1 MDKIYQSYYTN
12 SDYITNYMISKLE
25 LTNFDTVL
33 EPSVGEGVFVD
44 KILKINNKQNVTI
57 YDIDDYAIS
66 VVKHKYSDKSNI
78 KINQANTLFDKNLD
92 FYRDTLNGFTKIIGN
107 PPYGAHMPEDE
118 KNKVNLTYSE
128 IYSKDTYVLFFY
140 RCLTLLKESGK
151 LVFII
156 PDTFLY
162 LNLHKKFRQFLFS
175 NFCVEE
181 IAIFSSKLFPGV
193 SFAYSNLS
201 IITVV
206 NDKKTIES
214 NVIKIYD
221 SINKETDFAKIKSLV
236 PKTIRQVD
244 VLIENNCNIHL
255 NTELTA
261 KLANMDLFLGDVAEC
276 VTGIYTGSNKE
287 FIKVK
292 SANVRNSKGYQCI
305 STSEIN
311 YSKNDITGID
321 ESNHFIPILKG
332 SIKSRF
338 HQPQDEWYIN
348 WSKDAIY
355 HYNHDKKARF
365 QNSKYYFQ
373 TGIAIP
379 MLKSRT
385 IKAAIMENRVFDQ
398 SIVGIFPKKPEDLYF
413 ILAILNSNIVNDI
426 IHNINPT
433 VNNSANYLKRI
444 PIPICINN
452 QKKEL
457 TKLVKGILYNNEDN
471 ESRLNEIIEDL
482 YFSN

>member
-1 MDKIYQSYYTN
+1 
-12 SDYITNYMISKLE
+12 
-25 LTNFDTVL
+25 
-33 EPSVGEGVFVD
+33 
-44 KILKINNKQNVTI
+44 
-57 YDIDDYAIS
+57 
-66 VVKHKYSDKSNI
+66 
-78 KINQANTLFDKNLD
+78 
-92 FYRDTLNGFTKIIGN
+92 
-107 PPYGAHMPEDE
+107 
-118 KNKVNLTYSE
+118 
-128 IYSKDTYVLFFY
+128 
-140 RCLTLLKESGK
+140 
-151 LVFII
+151 
-156 PDTFLY
+156 
-162 LNLHKKFRQFLFS
+162 
-175 NFCVEE
+175 
-181 IAIFSSKLFPGV
+181 
-193 SFAYSNLS
+193 
-201 IITVV
+201 
-206 NDKKTIES
+206 
-214 NVIKIYD
+214 
-221 SINKETDFAKIKSLV
+221 
-236 PKTIRQVD
+236 
-244 VLIENNCNIHL
+244 
-255 NTELTA
+255 
-261 KLANMDLFLGDVAEC
+261 MDLFLGDVAEC

-292 SANVRNSKGYQCI
+292 SANVRNSKGYQCV

-311 YSKNDITGID
+311 YSKTDITGID

-373 TGIAIP
+373 TGIAIS

-398 SIVGIFPKKPEDLYF
+398 SIVGIFPKKTEDLYF

-444 PIPICINN
+444 PIPICINS

>member
-1 MDKIYQSYYTN
+1 
-12 SDYITNYMISKLE
+12 MISMLE

-33 EPSVGEGVFVD
+33 EPSVGKGVFVD
-44 KILKINNKQNVTI
+44 KILKINHKQNLTI
-57 YDIDDYAIS
+57 YDIDNYAIN
-66 VVKHKYSDKSNI
+66 VVNQKYSDKSNV
-78 KINQANTLFDKNLD
+78 KINHANTLFDKKLD

-107 PPYGAHMPEDE
+107 PPYGAYMSEDE
-118 KNKVNLTYSE
+118 KNKANLKYSE

-181 IAIFSSKLFPGV
+181 IAIFPSKLFPGV

-201 IITVV
+201 IITVK
-206 NDKKTIES
+206 NNKKAIES

-221 SINKETDFAKIKSLV
+221 SIKKETDFSQIKSLI

-244 VLIENNCNIHL
+244 VLVEKNYNIHL

-261 KLANMDLFLGDVAEC
+261 KLSNMNLFLGDIAAC
-276 VTGIYTGSNKE
+276 VTGIYTGNNKG

-292 SANVRNSKGYQCI
+292 SASVRNSKGYQCI

-311 YSKNDITGID
+311 YSKTDITGTN

-338 HQPQDEWYIN
+338 HQPQNEWYIN
-348 WSKDAIY
+348 WSKEAIY
-355 HYNHDKKARF
+355 HYNNDKKARF

-379 MLKSRT
+379 MLKSKT
-385 IKAAIMENRVFDQ
+385 IKATIMENCVFDQ
-398 SIVGIFPKKPEDLYF
+398 SIVGIFPKDPKDIYF

-444 PIPICINN
+444 PIPICINK
-452 QKKEL
+452 QKKEI

-471 ESRLNEIIEDL
+471 ELRLNEIIEDL
-482 YFSN
+482 YFSK

>member
-33 EPSVGEGVFVD
+33 EPSVGEGAFVD
-44 KILKINNKQNVTI
+44 KILKINPKQDLTL
-57 YDIDDYAIS
+57 YDIDEYAIN
-66 VVKHKYSDKSNI
+66 VVKRKYSDKSNV
-78 KINQANTLFDKNLD
+78 KVNQANTLFDKTLD
-92 FYRDTLNGFTKIIGN
+92 FYRDTSNGFTKIIGN

-118 KNKVNLTYSE
+118 KNKANLKYSE

-201 IITVV
+201 IITVA
-206 NDKKTIES
+206 NNREAINS
-214 NVIKIYD
+214 NVIRIYD
-221 SINKETDFAKIKSLV
+221 SITKETDFTKIESFT

-244 VLIENNCNIHL
+244 VLVEHNCNIHL

-261 KLANMDLFLGDVAEC
+261 KLSNMDLFLGDVAEC
-276 VTGIYTGSNKE
+276 VTGIYTGNNKE

-292 SANVRNSKGYQCI
+292 SANVRNSKGYQRI
-305 STSEIN
+305 SAPEIN
-311 YSKNDITGID
+311 YGKADITGFN
-321 ESNHFIPILKG
+321 ESNHFIPVLKG
-332 SIKSRF
+332 SIKNRF

-348 WSKDAIY
+348 WSKEAIY

-373 TGIAIP
+373 KGIAIP
-379 MLKSRT
+379 MLKSKT
-385 IKAAIMENRVFDQ
+385 IKATIMEDRVFDQ
-398 SIVGIFPKKPEDLYF
+398 SIVGIFPKRPEDIYF
-413 ILAILNSNIVNDI
+413 ILALLNSNIVNDI

-444 PIPICINN
+444 PIPFCTNN
-452 QKKEL
+452 QKEEL
-457 TKLVKGILYNNEDN
+457 EKLVKGILFNNEDN
-471 ESRLNEIIEDL
+471 ESKLNEIIQDL
-482 YFSN
+482 YSSS

>member
-1 MDKIYQSYYTN
+1 MV
-12 SDYITNYMISKLE
+12 SKLE

-33 EPSVGEGVFVD
+33 EPSVGEGIFVD
-44 KILKINNKQNVTI
+44 KILKINHKQNITI

-78 KINQANTLFDKNLD
+78 KINHANTLFDKNLD

-107 PPYGAHMPEDE
+107 PPYGAHIPEDE
-118 KNKVNLTYSE
+118 KNKINLTYSD

-140 RCLTLLKESGK
+140 RCLTLLKELGK

-162 LNLHKKFRQFLFS
+162 LNLHKKFRQFLFA

-206 NDKKTIES
+206 NDKKSIES

-221 SINKETDFAKIKSLV
+221 SINKETDFAKIKSFV

-244 VLIENNCNIHL
+244 VLVENNCNIHL
-255 NTELTA
+255 NTELAA
-261 KLANMDLFLGDVAEC
+261 KLSNIDLFLGDVAEC
-276 VTGIYTGSNKE
+276 VTGIYTGNNKE

-305 STSEIN
+305 STAGIN
-311 YSKNDITGID
+311 YSKTDITGID
-321 ESNHFIPILKG
+321 ESNNFIPILKG

-355 HYNHDKKARF
+355 HYNNDKKARF

-398 SIVGIFPKKPEDLYF
+398 SIVGIFPKKPEDIYF

-452 QKKEL
+452 QKEEL
-457 TKLVKGILYNNEDN
+457 TTLVKGILYNNEDN
-471 ESRLNEIIEDL
+471 ESRLNKIIEDL

>member
-1 MDKIYQSYYTN
+1 
-12 SDYITNYMISKLE
+12 MISMLE

-33 EPSVGEGVFVD
+33 EPSVGKGVFVD
-44 KILKINNKQNVTI
+44 KILKINHKQNLTI
-57 YDIDDYAIS
+57 YDIDNYAIN
-66 VVKHKYSDKSNI
+66 VVNQKYSDKSNV
-78 KINQANTLFDKNLD
+78 KINHANTLFDKKLD

-107 PPYGAHMPEDE
+107 PPYGAYMSEDE
-118 KNKVNLTYSE
+118 KNKANLKYSE

-181 IAIFSSKLFPGV
+181 IAIFPSKLFPGV

-201 IITVV
+201 IITVK
-206 NDKKTIES
+206 NNKKAIES

-221 SINKETDFAKIKSLV
+221 SIKKETDFSQIKSLI

-244 VLIENNCNIHL
+244 VLVEKNYNIHL

-261 KLANMDLFLGDVAEC
+261 KLSNMNLFLGDIAAC
-276 VTGIYTGSNKE
+276 VTGIYTGNNKG

-292 SANVRNSKGYQCI
+292 SASVRNSKGYQCI

-311 YSKNDITGID
+311 YSKTDITGTN

-338 HQPQDEWYIN
+338 HQPQNEWYIN
-348 WSKDAIY
+348 WSKEAIY
-355 HYNHDKKARF
+355 HYNNDKKARF

-379 MLKSRT
+379 MLKSNT
-385 IKAAIMENRVFDQ
+385 IKATIMENCVFDQ
-398 SIVGIFPKKPEDLYF
+398 SIVGIFPKDPKDIYF

-444 PIPICINN
+444 PIPICINK
-452 QKKEL
+452 QKKEI

-471 ESRLNEIIEDL
+471 ELRLNEIIEDL
-482 YFSN
+482 YFSK